1 MCFVGSRDS
10 KVYVVN
16 TKTGSHCWEFAT
28 GNDVDSSPVV
38 SPGGSTVFA
47 GSHDKK
53 VCALIATMGLIK
65 SLSIENNLNNRLLK
79 RVAGGF
85 IHRSFSNFSS
95 SFSKEQTLLLTTNFQ
110 LETCT

>member
-1 MCFVGSRDS
+1 MLHAKTGSQLWAFATGGVVRSSSAVRPEGLNVFVGSRDS

-16 TKTGSHCWEFAT
+16 AKTGSHCWEFAT

-38 SPGGSTVFA
+38 SPDGLNVFA

-79 RVAGGF
+79 
-85 IHRSFSNFSS
+85 
-95 SFSKEQTLLLTTNFQ
+95 EL
-110 LETCT
+110 